1 MKNAGILQI
10 VSFFIYV
17 LVQALL
23 LKNLVLFN
31 TGFCF
36 LYVAFILLLPIETS
50 ILVLMSMGFVMG
62 FVIDIF
68 YNSLGLH
75 ALAMVFVAYIRN
87 YWLGAIT
94 PQGGYDA
101 GAVPD
106 LKSNGIQW
114 FLVYLM
120 PLVFIHHLTLFLVE
134 ATGTLFW
141 YSMLKTIS
149 SLLFTVTII
158 VLLQY
163 LVSHRSRSRI

>member
-1 MKNAGILQI
+1 MTRTVILQFI
-10 VSFFIYV
+10 SFFIYV
-17 LVQALL
+17 LVQVLL

-50 ILVLMSMGFVMG
+50 ALILMSLGFITG

-75 ALAMVFVAYIRN
+75 SLTMVFIAYLRN

-94 PQGGYDA
+94 PQGGYDL
-101 GAVPD
+101 GTVPN
-106 LKSNGIQW
+106 LKSNGLQW
-114 FLVYLM
+114 FLVYMM

-134 ATGTLFW
+134 SAGFILFW
-141 YSMLKTIS
+141 YSMLKTIT
-149 SLLFTVTII
+149 SLLFTMTII
-158 VLLQY
+158 VVLQY
-163 LVSHRSRSRI
+163 LMPQRSRT

>member
-1 MKNAGILQI
+1 MTRAGIWQF

-17 LVQALL
+17 IVQALL

-36 LYVAFILLLPIETS
+36 LYVVFILLLPIETNP
-50 ILVLMSMGFVMG
+50 LLLMLLGFTIG
-62 FVIDIF
+62 FTIDIF

-75 ALAMVFVAYIRN
+75 ALTMVFVAYLRN

-101 GAVPD
+101 GALPD
-106 LKSNGIQW
+106 LRSNGLQW
-114 FLVYLM
+114 FLVYMM

-134 ATGTLFW
+134 SAGFHLFW
-141 YSMLKTIS
+141 YSMLKTIN
-149 SLLFTVTII
+149 SLLFTMTII
-158 VLLQY
+158 VVLQY
-163 LVSHRSRSRI
+163 LMSQRSRT